1 MPSLTDLVG
10 NPLTEIMK
18 GASDIIGRFVADP
31 DKKIA
36 ASQELAKLQETYQE
50 KLIDADVQWAKTQAE
65 SIEAETKSESWMAR
79 NWRPIL
85 MLTFTY
91 IILHTFVLAPLFSLK
106 AVVIPGDM
114 WELLKLGMGG
124 YIIGRSAEKIIP
136 DVTGAI
142 IQAKKPTG

>member
-1 MPSLTDLVG
+1 MPSITELLG

-36 ASQELAKLQETYQE
+36 ASQELAKLQMDFQS
-50 KLIDADVQWAKTQAE
+50 KVLQADVDWAKAQADVIKTE
-65 SIEAETKSESWMAR
+65 IQSDSWMGK

-106 AVVIPGDM
+106 SVLIPDEM
-114 WELLKLGMGG
+114 WTLLKIGMGG
-124 YIIGRSAEKIIP
+124 YIIGRSVEKIVP
-136 DVTGAI
+136 GVASAI
-142 IQAKKPTG
+142 VEAKKPSA